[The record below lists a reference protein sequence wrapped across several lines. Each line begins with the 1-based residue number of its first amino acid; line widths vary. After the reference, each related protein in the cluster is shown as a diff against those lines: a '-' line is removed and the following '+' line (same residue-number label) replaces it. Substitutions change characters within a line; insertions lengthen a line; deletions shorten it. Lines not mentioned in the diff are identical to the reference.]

1 MPPKKRSTPAEI
13 DGRLDRIEEAVQKM
27 NHASEQFVEWKGEVS
42 ADLRWLKILVGTGAA
57 AGVFTALSE
66 IIRAV
71 AGVK

>member
-1 MPPKKRSTPAEI
+1 MPPKKRSTPTEI
-13 DGRLDRIEEAVQKM
+13 DRRLNRIEEAIVKV
-27 NHASEQFVEWKGEVS
+27 NHASETFIEWKGEVS

-71 AGVK
+71 TGQ